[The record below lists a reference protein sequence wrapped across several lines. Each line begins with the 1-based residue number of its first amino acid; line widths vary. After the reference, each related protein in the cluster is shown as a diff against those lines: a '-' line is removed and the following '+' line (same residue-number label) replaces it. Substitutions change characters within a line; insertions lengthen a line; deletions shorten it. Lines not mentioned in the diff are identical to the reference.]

1 MNKKLLILAFVLLAG
16 LTVSAQQIERVGRNV
31 PGRGP
36 GFQLPPLPEHVVLSL
51 RDTSARTFEGRSSN
65 NAPLFFI
72 YPDAA
77 LDSVSAAALVSELGL
92 PDIVRDFHASVYVI
106 NPSEGKYDDAADFDA
121 FVWMFN
127 RSRPGNLKVVGIGDG
142 ASFVNRVLLPRAAG
156 HIAGILSIDGKTGRA
171 AKDGS
176 DGVPA
181 YIAGK
186 KELVELAAE
195 RLTAPGEGKEVGP
208 SLGITKSFLQIL
220 YLNYI
225 LHYLMHYILF
235 HMVCHM
241 LLFLYYFF
249 LYLY

>member
-16 LTVSAQQIERVGRNV
+16 LTASAQQIERVGRNV

-36 GFQLPPLPEHVVLSL
+36 GFQLPPLPEHVVLSV

-142 ASFVNRVLLPRAAG
+142 ASFVNSVLLPRAAG
-156 HIAGILSIDGKTGRA
+156 HIAGILSIDGKAGR
-171 AKDGS
+171 DSNGGS
-176 DGVPA
+176 YGVPA

-186 KELVELAAE
+186 KSSRVAA
-195 RLTAPGEGKEVGP
+195 AD
-208 SLGITKSFLQIL
+208 I
-220 YLNYI
+220 
-225 LHYLMHYILF
+225 
-235 HMVCHM
+235 
-241 LLFLYYFF
+241 
-249 LYLY
+249 

>member
-106 NPSEGKYDDAADFDA
+106 NPSEGKYDDAADFGSCK
-121 FVWMFN
+121 
-127 RSRPGNLKVVGIGDG
+127 R
-142 ASFVNRVLLPRAAG
+142 LLHRAACEQ
-156 HIAGILSIDGKTGRA
+156 AGFFSGKHHQQSAYRDDAEPARLYQRENDDFAEQRPMEGGVVNDESRDANRRRGSEQRVDKRSPTAVRGRKGEA
-171 AKDGS
+171 QKRRSQQND
-176 DGVPA
+176 
-181 YIAGK
+181 AGK
-186 KELVELAAE
+186 PQKY
-195 RLTAPGEGKEVGP
+195 
-208 SLGITKSFLQIL
+208 
-220 YLNYI
+220 YLKRT
-225 LHYLMHYILF
+225 
-235 HMVCHM
+235 
-241 LLFLYYFF
+241 
-249 LYLY
+249 

>member
-92 PDIVRDFHASVYVI
+92 PDIVRDFHFSEEDLAYLASL
-106 NPSEGKYDDAADFDA
+106 PAPAGGKLFK
-121 FVWMFN
+121 
-127 RSRPGNLKVVGIGDG
+127 PGFLEYLRTFKLDVGI
-142 ASFVNRVLLPRAAG
+142 
-156 HIAGILSIDGKTGRA
+156 
-171 AKDGS
+171 
-176 DGVPA
+176 
-181 YIAGK
+181 
-186 KELVELAAE
+186 
-195 RLTAPGEGKEVGP
+195 
-208 SLGITKSFLQIL
+208 
-220 YLNYI
+220 
-225 LHYLMHYILF
+225 
-235 HMVCHM
+235 
-241 LLFLYYFF
+241 
-249 LYLY
+249 

>member
-186 KELVELAAE
+186 NASRAAAAFSYASVAASISACNSLIFSSFSDSSSSELFS
-195 RLTAPGEGKEVGP
+195 P
-208 SLGITKSFLQIL
+208 STSSSA
-220 YLNYI
+220 
-225 LHYLMHYILF
+225 
-235 HMVCHM
+235 VD
-241 LLFLYYFF
+241 
-249 LYLY
+249 